1 MYQGRSEEA
10 DYTKTCIDLSFAD
23 NNLGMWIDDFYFS
36 VECDSDM
43 FGEAKSSAA
52 TLAAGAISATTML
65 AMTLF

>member
-1 MYQGRSEEA
+1 MYQGDSETA

-43 FGEAKSSAA
+43 FGERKSSS
-52 TLAAGAISATTML
+52 TSLAAGAISAAAML
-65 AMTLF
+65 AMSLY